1 MTVRTHDLFWA
12 AGFMEG
18 EGSFQNQRNNIS
30 LSAVQVQREP
40 LERLHSLFGGTICA
54 CKKRG
59 EKCSDFFKW
68 QVTGTPAA
76 GLAMTLFSLM
86 SPRRKDQIE
95 AALTKW
101 RHAPLA
107 NGKRTV
113 CARGH
118 TFDDANTYRTPKGY
132 RACRAC
138 RNVARDSRPT
148 AQFAS

>member
-1 MTVRTHDLFWA
+1 MKTHDLYWA

-18 EGSFQNQRNNIS
+18 EGSFMNQRNNIS

-40 LERLHSLFGGTICA
+40 LDRLHAMFGGSICK
-54 CKKRG
+54 CKGRN
-59 EKCSDFFKW
+59 ERASDYFKW

-95 AALTKW
+95 VAVNKW
-101 RHAPLA
+101 RKAPLA
-107 NGKRTV
+107 NGKRTH
-113 CARGH
+113 CAQGH
-118 TFDDANTYRTPKGY
+118 AFDEANTYLTLKGY

-138 RNVARDSRPT
+138 RNVARNALT
-148 AQFAS
+148 AAH